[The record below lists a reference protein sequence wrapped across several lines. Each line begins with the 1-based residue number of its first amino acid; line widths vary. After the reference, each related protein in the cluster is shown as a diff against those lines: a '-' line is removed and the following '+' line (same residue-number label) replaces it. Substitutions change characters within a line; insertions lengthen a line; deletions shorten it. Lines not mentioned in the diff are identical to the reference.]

1 MQLRSWHIPFGR
13 PGLVLLRG
21 AWCAAVLGLLPAVP
35 ARAGDDVHA
44 TYHSFSDSEENHI
57 DSWVMEYGTHWADAW
72 SAGLR
77 GALDRVHLPPLPGL
91 PGSRENVDAI
101 TAASRPVRSA
111 ADSKQSFLKERQE
124 LTGSIAWA
132 PRGRSVRGAGSYYV
146 SRESDYLAQQVSGEV
161 SRAWNAGMT
170 GLGLRTSYGY
180 DRIHPDTHLDGDPAL
195 HTRTSLD
202 VTATCTQTFS
212 PTLQGE
218 VGVELTAVSGFQSN
232 PYRQVY
238 VAGTKLPERHPDARL
253 RRAVFGQVDRW
264 FSTRASGSIGVRY
277 YNDDWGVNA
286 GTFDARFNQYVGDH
300 FVVRYRYRYHTQT
313 AAEFYRDLYSD
324 PAAAQG
330 FRTGDY
336 KLQDF
341 DSNLF
346 GIKVSVPFEGWV
358 SWTDG
363 LVLDLKY
370 ERYFDS
376 NSFAAHVL
384 EAGFSWPF

>member
-1 MQLRSWHIPFGR
+1 MQLTVRHS
-13 PGLVLLRG
+13 RG
-21 AWCAAVLGLLPAVP
+21 ACGRRVRRVSAYAVLALAWTAAP
-35 ARAGDDVHA
+35 ARAAEDVHA
-44 TYHSFSDSEENHI
+44 TYHSFSDSEGNHI
-57 DSWVMEYGTHWADAW
+57 DTWVMEYGTGWGDTW
-72 SAGLR
+72 SGGLR
-77 GALDRVHLPPLPGL
+77 AALDRVHLPPLPGL

-101 TAASRPVRSA
+101 TAASRPVQST
-111 ADSKQSFLKERQE
+111 ADSKQSYLKQRQE
-124 LTGSIAWA
+124 ITGSLAWA
-132 PRGRSVRGAGSYYV
+132 PRGRNVRGSGAYYV
-146 SRESDYLAQQVSGEV
+146 SRESDYLAQQVAGDV
-161 SRAWNAGMT
+161 SRTWNGGTT
-170 GLGLRTSYGY
+170 GAALHTSYGY
-180 DRIHPDTHLDGDPAL
+180 DRITPEAHLDGDAAL

-202 VTATCTQTFS
+202 VTATCTQAFS
-212 PTLQGE
+212 RTLQGQA
-218 VGVELTAVSGFQSN
+218 GVELTLVQGFQSN

-238 VAGTKLPERHPDARL
+238 VAGTKMPERHPDERL
-253 RRAVFGQVDRW
+253 RRAMFAQMDRW

-277 YNDDWGVNA
+277 YNDDWGVSA

-313 AAEFYRDLYSD
+313 AAEFYRDLYTD
-324 PAAAQG
+324 PAAAAG
-330 FRTGDY
+330 YRTGDY

-346 GIKVSVPFEGWV
+346 GVKMSVPFEGWV

-376 NSFAAHVL
+376 NSFAAHLL